1 MKIYLLVFILISNFL
16 FINCD
21 SDYYDNLGNPDNINI
36 ETISYELTYNNY
48 SVVKVTIKTYDEL
61 EGDVSFHAY
70 LKTYVEGKEYKLN
83 CSTTFYDIIE
93 CYSKKN
99 ESFNLNDK
107 YYFYYNKTDSKIT
120 FDEND
125 ILEDDKKISLVFKP
139 EISVDDR
146 LYKDN
151 RKITAETDRNMVE
164 GGYIYITKKSKKVLN
179 RPKDGFNKYIELNN
193 YIAQVGLNRDL
204 PLSTLI
210 GYRETI
216 RKGYHI
222 VDAVL
227 RFTSDK
233 VPVICHEEDLEK
245 VSDGEGKISSKT
257 IKELLKLDFGSKFD
271 KKYYHEKIL
280 TLEVLLQLCKDYN
293 VIIDLDLSYLN
304 YDKYFAKDED
314 YANKLLYLIEKYD
327 MYNSVYF
334 TDSTSLD
341 NLLKLKEL
349 KKEISISVANINKKE
364 DVDKVKTQFPHSNR
378 IIYTLSHNN
387 LDEELVK
394 YIKSL
399 GQKIKV
405 ESVDDKLH
413 AKKMTSS
420 GVDYIKTTNLLPFT
434 IENEKEDPIIVRCSP
449 VDDDRSE
456 CDIEDDVYLKDN
468 EFYNIYYSENI
479 YNVSLDINE
488 EPIGEFQY
496 IDTNI
501 LDELYYVID
510 KFNFNLG
517 LIKLN
522 LSHVLK
528 KGESIYGIIGPE
540 FDNVAEYYQFN
551 FTCEGKDNFT
561 VDCLIEKNES
571 KVEFRGNY
579 CIYYLEDYSLN
590 EFETE
595 ERGDLD
601 DFDGDDDGN
610 GGEENYVEYIVEKKR
625 PYLLIFCVIT
635 VIIICLVILYFCKFR
650 KKNENYNRIRIVDN
664 NYISDN
670 YLFR

>member
-1 MKIYLLVFILISNFL
+1 M
-16 FINCD
+16 
-21 SDYYDNLGNPDNINI
+21 
-36 ETISYELTYNNY
+36 
-48 SVVKVTIKTYDEL
+48 
-61 EGDVSFHAY
+61 
-70 LKTYVEGKEYKLN
+70 
-83 CSTTFYDIIE
+83 
-93 CYSKKN
+93 
-99 ESFNLNDK
+99 
-107 YYFYYNKTDSKIT
+107 
-120 FDEND
+120 
-125 ILEDDKKISLVFKP
+125 
-139 EISVDDR
+139 
-146 LYKDN
+146 
-151 RKITAETDRNMVE
+151 
-164 GGYIYITKKSKKVLN
+164 
-179 RPKDGFNKYIELNN
+179 
-193 YIAQVGLNRDL
+193 
-204 PLSTLI
+204 
-210 GYRETI
+210 
-216 RKGYHI
+216 
-222 VDAVL
+222 
-227 RFTSDK
+227 
-233 VPVICHEEDLEK
+233 
-245 VSDGEGKISSKT
+245 
-257 IKELLKLDFGSKFD
+257 
-271 KKYYHEKIL
+271 
-280 TLEVLLQLCKDYN
+280 
-293 VIIDLDLSYLN
+293 SYLD

-314 YANKLLYLIEKYD
+314 YANKLLNLIEKYD
-327 MYNSVYF
+327 MFNSVYF
-334 TDSTSLD
+334 TDNTSLD

-364 DVDKVKTQFPHSNR
+364 DADKVKTQFPHSNR

-405 ESVDDKLH
+405 ESIDDKLH

-420 GVDYIKTTNLLPFT
+420 GVDYIKTTNLMPFT
-434 IENEKEDPIIVRCSP
+434 IENEKEAPIIVRCTP

-496 IDTNI
+496 VDTNI

-510 KFNFNLG
+510 KFNFNSG
-517 LIKLN
+517 LLKLN

-540 FDNVAEYYQFN
+540 FDNVAEYYQYN
-551 FTCEGKDNFT
+551 FTCPGKDNFT
-561 VDCLIEKNES
+561 VDCQIEKDES

-595 ERGDLD
+595 ERGDFD
-601 DFDGDDDGN
+601 DFDGDDDGD

-625 PYLLIFCVIT
+625 PYFLIFCVVI

-650 KKNENYNRIRIVDN
+650 KKNENYNRIRIADN